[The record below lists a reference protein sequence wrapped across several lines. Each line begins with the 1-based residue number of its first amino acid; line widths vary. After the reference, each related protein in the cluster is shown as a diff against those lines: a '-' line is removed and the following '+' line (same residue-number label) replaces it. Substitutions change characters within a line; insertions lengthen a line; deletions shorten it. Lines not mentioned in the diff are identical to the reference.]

1 MLVTYMEK
9 PPLAGERNG
18 ANTTLTINYLTI

>member
-1 MLVTYMEK
+1 MEK